1 MIWEVNSLRVH
12 ELAKKHNMPSKDML
26 DLAINMGI
34 EVSSTLSGL
43 KDEDI
48 KKVEEKIKNKD
59 QKTEIKTSTEKKEVN
74 GQNGVKNAVDSEQLK
89 GKKQIENSKEIKK
102 VVNVE
107 AGKEVKVE
115 NTGKAGKTESNMADK
130 KENNKI
136 PEKKISAVPEKKDL
150 KPKLKKV
157 DLIPDS
163 EEVVLDKKKVIK
175 PKGEVIVASEEAVV
189 LPVKKHHH
197 DKPKYAAVNHQIVKP
212 VEKKEEK
219 KEEIKVA
226 VIPEEISMKEFA
238 EKIGHNPS
246 EIIKKLFLKGQIF
259 TINSIIG
266 FELAEE
272 LALEYDIL
280 VEKEAPKEE
289 ETYGEMFNLEEE
301 DSEAD
306 LTDRAPVIT
315 IMGHVDHGKTSL
327 LDAIRKTTVA
337 SGEAGGITQ
346 KIGAYRVIKNGK
358 KITFI
363 DTPGHEAFTDMRAR
377 GAAATDIAILVV
389 AADDGVMPQTIEAI
403 SHAKAANVPIIVAVN
418 KIDKPGATPEKVR
431 QELLEYELVPVEWG
445 GSTEFVEV
453 SAKAMMNLDTLL
465 ETILITAELLELK
478 ANSKKRAK
486 GVVLESRLDPKMGPV
501 ADVLIQEGTLRVGDV
516 FVAGESYGKVRA
528 MVDER
533 GQKIT
538 SVEPAQ
544 PAEII
549 GFNTV
554 PEAGDIVYVIKN
566 EKQSKKIVEEIQ
578 KIKKLKD
585 QQSRRQ
591 VTLEDLHTQ
600 LENEKIKDLKLI
612 VKADSKGSVEALKE
626 SLNKLS
632 NSEVAVN
639 IIHSSAGAVT
649 EGDIKLAEASNAII
663 IGYNVSPTTK
673 ARIEAEREKIEIR
686 IYNVIYHITE
696 DIEKALHGMLE
707 PEYRELYQG
716 RIEIKQLFKVTKIGT
731 IGGSVVVDGK
741 VRKDSK
747 IRLLRNGIIVFEGA
761 LGSLKRFTNDAAEVT
776 TGQECGI
783 MIADYNDLKEGDII
797 EAYTMQEVKRQLEGK
812 R

>member
-1 MIWEVNSLRVH
+1 MRVH
-12 ELAKKHNMPSKDML
+12 ELAKKYNMSSKDML

-34 EVSSTLSGL
+34 EVSSTLSGIN
-43 KDEDI
+43 DEDV
-48 KKVEEKIKNKD
+48 KKVEAKLLNKNIKEKMPN
-59 QKTEIKTSTEKKEVN
+59 TEIKTAEEKKEDN
-74 GQNGVKNAVDSEQLK
+74 GQVGMKKTVDSEQQK
-89 GKKQIENSKEIKK
+89 GKKQIENSKVQKN
-102 VVNVE
+102 VGSVE
-107 AGKEVKVE
+107 AGETRKVE
-115 NTGKAGKTESNMADK
+115 NTGKTGKTENNMADK
-130 KENNKI
+130 KDINKV
-136 PEKKISAVPEKKDL
+136 PEKKISEKTEKKDI
-150 KPKLKKV
+150 KIKKV

-163 EEVVLDKKKVIK
+163 EEVDFDKKKVKKHKEEEIVVAE
-175 PKGEVIVASEEAVV
+175 EVIPKEKKVKPHTDKIKVAEVV
-189 LPVKKHHH
+189 QEPVKSF
-197 DKPKYAAVNHQIVKP
+197 
-212 VEKKEEK
+212 EKKETP
-219 KEEIKVA
+219 KEEVKMV

-238 EKIGHNPS
+238 EKIGRNPA

-280 VEKEAPKEE
+280 LEKEAEKEE
-289 ETYGEMFNLEEE
+289 ESYGERFNLEEE
-301 DSEAD
+301 DNEAD
-306 LTDRAPVIT
+306 LTERAPIIT

-478 ANSKKRAK
+478 ANAKKRAK

-528 MVDER
+528 MIDEK
-533 GQKIT
+533 GQKIN

-578 KIKKLKD
+578 KIKKLKE
-585 QQSRRQ
+585 QQTRKQ
-591 VTLEDLHTQ
+591 VTLEDLHNQ
-600 LENEKIKDLKLI
+600 LENEKIKELKLI

-632 NSEVAVN
+632 NTEVAVN

-696 DIEKALHGMLE
+696 EIEKALNGMLE
-707 PEYRELYQG
+707 PEYKELYQG
-716 RIEIKQLFKVTKIGT
+716 RIEIKQLFKVTKVGT

-747 IRLLRNGIIVFEGA
+747 IRLLRNGIIVFEGV

-776 TGQECGI
+776 AGQECGI
-783 MIADYNDLKEGDII
+783 MIAEYNDLKEGDII